1 MLDNKFNTLS
11 SISSSVL
18 GLAFQQIFSLSIVLV
33 LFSCATPQYEADAD
47 ADQLVK
53 AMRDLPEVKP
63 YLANVHFYPE
73 LQNKTG
79 KAVADNGDERNLNKI
94 VFPEDEMLNLAGH
107 ASIFRWFQDDG
118 NHTDLPL
125 LNVHARIY
133 KLDHSI
139 RVVNGR
145 MQPIAKTKIEVFL
158 TDSEKNRIYE
168 SVFTAKGEGQEG
180 ELLRNKRETQDIYGQ
195 AIYKAMVL
203 AFESAF
209 ADISNDLNLRPIDF
223 DIDKIEVEENNS
235 VEKNT
240 ANKQQSEDQK
250 IGQDIDQNIEN
261 LPDAVIVGES

>member
-1 MLDNKFNTLS
+1 MPDNNINTLS
-11 SISSSVL
+11 RNSFSILSLVL
-18 GLAFQQIFSLSIVLV
+18 IMSLTLVLV
-33 LFSCATPQYEADAD
+33 SCATPQYEADAD
-47 ADQLVK
+47 ADQLVA
-53 AMRDLPEVKP
+53 AMQDLPEVKP

-73 LQNKTG
+73 LQNQSG

-94 VFPEDEMLNLAGH
+94 VFPEDKMLNLAGH
-107 ASIFRWFQDDG
+107 TSIFRWFQDDG
-118 NHTDLPL
+118 NHPDLPL

-139 RVVNGR
+139 RVVKGR

-168 SVFTAKGEGQEG
+168 SVFTAEGEGQEG
-180 ELLRNKRETQDIYGQ
+180 QLLRNKRETQDIYGQ

-223 DIDKIEVEENNS
+223 DIDKIEVEED
-235 VEKNT
+235 VTAEKNT
-240 ANKQQSEDQK
+240 TEKQHSTDQK
-250 IGQDIDQNIEN
+250 IDQNIDQDIEK

>member
-1 MLDNKFNTLS
+1 MPYSNINTLIRVS
-11 SISSSVL
+11 CAML
-18 GLAFQQIFSLSIVLV
+18 GLTFALL
-33 LFSCATPQYEADAD
+33 LLSCATPQYVADAD
-47 ADQLVK
+47 ADQLVA
-53 AMRDLPEVKP
+53 AMQDLPEVKP

-79 KAVADNGDERNLNKI
+79 KAEADNGDERNLNKI

-118 NHTDLPL
+118 NHPDLPL

-139 RVVNGR
+139 RVVKGR

-158 TDSEKNRIYE
+158 TDSQKNRIYE
-168 SVFTAKGEGQEG
+168 SVFTAEGEGQEG
-180 ELLRNKRETQDIYGQ
+180 EILRNKRETQDIYGQ
-195 AIYKAMVL
+195 AIYKALVL

-223 DIDKIEVEENNS
+223 DIDKIEVEEDLTE
-235 VEKNT
+235 EKDT
-240 ANKQQSEDQK
+240 DDEQQSADQK
-250 IGQDIDQNIEN
+250 IED
-261 LPDAVIVGES
+261 LPDAVILGGS

>member
-1 MLDNKFNTLS
+1 MPESNIRTLIRTS
-11 SISSSVL
+11 YSILRLCLSL
-18 GLAFQQIFSLSIVLV
+18 GMALVLV
-33 LFSCATPQYEADAD
+33 SCATPQYEADAD
-47 ADQLVK
+47 ADQLVA
-53 AMRDLPEVKP
+53 AMQDLPEVKP

-73 LQNKTG
+73 LQNKSG
-79 KAVADNGDERNLNKI
+79 KAEADNGDERNLNKI

-118 NHTDLPL
+118 NHPDLPL

-139 RVVNGR
+139 RVVKGR

-168 SVFTAKGEGQEG
+168 SVFTAEGEGQEG
-180 ELLRNKRETQDIYGQ
+180 DLLRNKRETQDIYGQ

-223 DIDKIEVEENNS
+223 DIDKIEVED
-235 VEKNT
+235 T
-240 ANKQQSEDQK
+240 AAKQPSTDQK
-250 IGQDIDQNIEN
+250 TDQNMDQIIEN
-261 LPDAVIVGES
+261 LPNAVIVGES